1 MDKVP
6 SQKKKLN
13 RQETIN
19 LVVGWILYPLG
30 DFIGQ
35 CLLGTPSFE
44 RTVVIALMGGII
56 YRFEVP
62 RWFAFLD
69 KIRASEKRAKA
80 FPFNLFLKQEAEEN
94 GKHRLNWLGR
104 TAGAMS
110 YFNPLWIA
118 RHVFIIYVT
127 THHLSIEMESSKVV
141 MHFVGLG
148 LKSFIVNLPISI
160 IGNYIIQERLPL
172 TYRFAG
178 SATLSGIFAISYAL
192 EYWFFK

>member
-1 MDKVP
+1 MDAEPKKL
-6 SQKKKLN
+6 QKK
-13 RQETIN
+13 QETIN

-35 CLLGTPSFE
+35 CLLGTLSFE
-44 RTVVIALMGGII
+44 RTVVIALLGGIV

-69 KIRASEKRAKA
+69 KIRVSEKRAKT
-80 FPFNLFLKQEAEEN
+80 FPLNLILKKDADADEE
-94 GKHRLNWLGR
+94 GKHKLNWLGR

-148 LKSFIVNLPISI
+148 VKSFLVNLPISI